1 MSQSKGE
8 SVAPPKRY
16 LQEFSQLT
24 HLGTAVCTCSCANVS
39 SEEQDSLRRDSCW
52 SPLLCPYC
60 ARCPLLPIIAGWRVY
75 HRESPRRLWA
85 APQFDFGRRGIIAG
99 VSVSRAGPSKKEG
112 ITQQPRVLGG
122 SGLGWAQG
130 PLLQCV
136 KHVCQCVHA
145 RPHVDTLSDGLCL
158 PSPEKRPRSSV
169 EGSCQGE
176 FSSSAN
182 KALLFHLS
190 VVCSALE
197 TCVPHGCC

>member
-1 MSQSKGE
+1 M

-75 HRESPRRLWA
+75 RRESPRRLWA

-130 PLLQCV
+130 PLQCV
-136 KHVCQCVHA
+136 KRVCQCVHA

-169 EGSCQGE
+169 EGSCQV
-176 FSSSAN
+176 SSAHLPTRLCFSTS
-182 KALLFHLS
+182 LL
-190 VVCSALE
+190 CAQY
-197 TCVPHGCC
+197 